1 MAHKNEPEKDELTGV
16 EKISP
21 QQAQEE
27 MKQAVK
33 RAKSGQGAEKKSSR
47 ATSSKGKAAKDKD
60 ELEDVE
66 AIPKEQALAE
76 MRAAAERARKAQQ

>member
-1 MAHKNEPEKDELTGV
+1 VWTLRRKMKMMAHKNEPEKDELADV

-33 RAKSGQGAEKKSSR
+33 RVKEEQGAEKKSNR
-47 ATSSKGKAAKDKD
+47 ATKSKGKADQ
-60 ELEDVE
+60 ER
-66 AIPKEQALAE
+66 
-76 MRAAAERARKAQQ
+76 RA